1 MFKKL
6 FILCLLVTSLFG
18 GVRELTDENFKRAT
32 NRGLVV
38 VEFWATWNEKNK
50 VVLLDEWDTFDAKVY
65 RVNIDL
71 YPKIQAKNDVVI
83 LPTIIF
89 YDEGEEVKRLQGDMS
104 FSLKTSIKEFENIK
118 DGELLRQKY
127 DVAMKLAEFQYTSSD
142 RIANRELEVVREFLQ
157 ENGFYFNEI
166 HFTHDK
172 WSIDV
177 DVLIDDSPSKL
188 KKFKDR
194 SVAGGLP
201 VCMKTTWNSELH
213 EEMMSIDRLSDLVGR
228 CFG

>member
-104 FSLKTSIKEFENIK
+104 FSLKTSIKEFENII
-118 DGELLRQKY
+118 E
-127 DVAMKLAEFQYTSSD
+127 
-142 RIANRELEVVREFLQ
+142 
-157 ENGFYFNEI
+157 EI
-166 HFTHDK
+166 
-172 WSIDV
+172 
-177 DVLIDDSPSKL
+177 LGSK
-188 KKFKDR
+188 F
-194 SVAGGLP
+194 
-201 VCMKTTWNSELH
+201 
-213 EEMMSIDRLSDLVGR
+213 
-228 CFG
+228 